1 MDSKLKKQN
10 NEILLMEPLTTG
22 AIALLLFCGE
32 QLIEWGINKAYD
44 SAFDKLREKSPNT
57 AKQLKLAPGEREY
70 IGEAVLVEMV
80 ENTAKNE
87 PELQEAL
94 KVLGEEVQAK
104 ANKNTELEIAFN
116 QLAQSVKAQ
125 NPSIINENWQG
136 INIKGG
142 TNTVQNNTF
151 NFGK

>member
-1 MDSKLKKQN
+1 
-10 NEILLMEPLTTG
+10 MEPLTTG

-32 QLIEWGINKAYD
+32 KFIDWGINKFYD
-44 SAFDKLREKSPNT
+44 AAFDKLMEKSRDT
-57 AKQLKLAPGEREY
+57 AEKLTLPPGEREN

-80 ENTAKNE
+80 ENTAKKE

-94 KVLGEEVQAK
+94 EVLGEEVQAK
-104 ANKNTELEIAFN
+104 ANKNTELETAFN
-116 QLAQSVKAQ
+116 QLAQKVKAQ
-125 NPSIINENWQG
+125 DSRIVNENWQG